1 MTITTHGTGAPL
13 IIVVDFI
20 GVIHIMAADTGE
32 ILGMAVDI
40 MVADIMAVDTMVA
53 TTLLIIAL
61 LITDLLIMD
70 TIAMVQ
76 EILITLI
83 ATTEAD

>member
-13 IIVVDFI
+13 IIAVDFI

-32 ILGMAVDI
+32 ILGMAV
-40 MVADIMAVDTMVA
+40 DIMAVDTMVA